1 MISGSFAPG
10 AIIAGRFRIE
20 RQIGVGGMGTVYS
33 AEQLGLGRSVAIK
46 VISAQAAA
54 SPLAR
59 RRFEREARVAS
70 ALRHPNAVEIYDF
83 GCHEDT
89 MYLVMEL
96 LQGASLRTLV
106 DLDLPPLSARR
117 ACQIAA
123 DVASVLAS
131 AAAIGAMHRDL
142 KPENIILDRTG
153 DEERTVVVDFGLAY
167 IQESEDSGRVT
178 REGEG
183 VGTPDYLSPE
193 QARGLKITPA
203 CDVYSLG
210 CVLYEMLTSRPPF
223 DGENAVIMSQ
233 HLFVAPTPIRE
244 RFPELEVPNALDELV
259 LRMLSKSPGDRP
271 SALAVFEVL
280 RSLDPSART
289 RRVQSDRGRLLGRS
303 ARMVSEIP
311 GEAHAR
317 TLSGDLWLDV
327 DIKIAV
333 RGSIPSELEI
343 GLAANGIQTVRLD
356 EDAEQIPLGVLAVF
370 APGASEAAVGTLSE
384 SGLPVVSD
392 SDPSDIDRLAE
403 MLRAGAS
410 EVVIRP
416 CAPEEVARKVWRAVR
431 KG

>member
-1 MISGSFAPG
+1 MPG
-10 AIIAGRFRIE
+10 TIVAGRFRIE
-20 RQIGVGGMGTVYS
+20 TEIGAGGMGTVYS

-46 VISAQAAA
+46 VISPEDAAR
-54 SPLAR
+54 PMAR

-83 GCHEDT
+83 GLHENT
-89 MYLVMEL
+89 MYLAMEL
-96 LQGASLRTLV
+96 LQGPSLRTLV
-106 DLDLPPLSARR
+106 DVDLPPLSPRR

-123 DVASVLAS
+123 DVAGVLAS

-153 DEERTVVVDFGLAY
+153 EDERTVVVDFGLAY
-167 IQESEDSGRVT
+167 IQESKDSGRLT

-193 QARGLKITPA
+193 QARGMELTPA

-210 CVLYEMLTSRPPF
+210 CVLYEMLTARPPF
-223 DGENAVIMSQ
+223 DGEPAVIMSQ
-233 HLFVAPTPIRE
+233 HLFVAPATIRQ

-259 LRMLSKSPGDRP
+259 LRMLGKSPADRP
-271 SALAVFEVL
+271 SALAVFEAL
-280 RSLDPSART
+280 RSLDPSAPT
-289 RRVQSDRGRLLGRS
+289 RREQSARGQRLGRA

-311 GEAHAR
+311 DEADDRAP
-317 TLSGDLWLDV
+317 TGDLWLDV

-333 RGSIPSELEI
+333 RGPISSNLEI
-343 GLAANGIQTVRLD
+343 GLAANGIQAVRID
-356 EDAEQIPLGVLAVF
+356 DDAGEIPLGVLAVF
-370 APGASEAAVGTLSE
+370 APGGSAAEVAMLAE

-392 SDPSDIDRLAE
+392 SEASDIDRLAE

-416 CAPEEVARKVWRAVR
+416 FGPEEVARKVWRAIR

>member
-1 MISGSFAPG
+1 MTSASFAPG

-123 DVASVLAS
+123 DVASLLAS

-167 IQESEDSGRVT
+167 IHESEDSGRVT

-271 SALAVFEVL
+271 SALAVFEAL

-289 RRVQSDRGRLLGRS
+289 RRVQSERGRLLGRS

-317 TLSGDLWLDV
+317 TLSSDLWLDV

-333 RGSIPSELEI
+333 RGSISSELEI

-370 APGASEAAVGTLSE
+370 APGASEAEVGALSE

-416 CAPEEVARKVWRAVR
+416 CGPEEVARKVWRAVR

>member
-1 MISGSFAPG
+1 MSVGELTPG
-10 AIIAGRFRIE
+10 TVVAGRFRIE
-20 RQIGVGGMGTVYS
+20 GEIGVGGMGAVYS

-46 VISAQAAA
+46 VISPDDAAR
-54 SPLAR
+54 PMAR

-83 GCHEDT
+83 GLHENT

-96 LQGASLRTLV
+96 LRGPSLRTLV

-123 DVASVLAS
+123 DVAGVLAS

-153 DEERTVVVDFGLAY
+153 EDERTVVVDFGLAY
-167 IQESEDSGRVT
+167 IRESEDSGRIT

-193 QARGLKITPA
+193 QSRGLELTPA

-210 CVLYEMLTSRPPF
+210 CVLYEMLTSTPPF
-223 DGENAVIMSQ
+223 DGDPAVIMSQ
-233 HLFVAPTPIRE
+233 HLFVAPTPIRQ

-259 LRMLSKSPGDRP
+259 LRMLAKSPAERP
-271 SALAVFEVL
+271 TALSVFEAL

-289 RRVQSDRGRLLGRS
+289 RREQSERGLLLGRS
-303 ARMVSEIP
+303 ARMVSETP
-311 GEAHAR
+311 GEPDAR
-317 TLSGDLWLDV
+317 TLTSDLWLDV
-327 DIKIAV
+327 DIKVAV
-333 RGSIPSELEI
+333 RGPMTGNLEI
-343 GLAANGIQTVRLD
+343 GLAANGIQTVRID
-356 EDAEQIPLGVLAVF
+356 DPGDIPLGVLAVF
-370 APGASEAAVGTLSE
+370 APGASAAEVTVLTE

-403 MLRAGAS
+403 MLRAGTS
-410 EVVIRP
+410 EVVIKP
-416 CAPEEVARKVWRAVR
+416 FGPEEVARKLWRAIR